1 MVHLSVDVCGMPALP
16 ASAHTMGQSARK
28 SLFLVH
34 PEHVVLSQNSG
45 LGIGY
50 DEWNSVDDF
59 KALKVS

>member
-16 ASAHTMGQSARK
+16 ASAHTKGQSARK